1 MCTSSLAIP
10 RQRRSVENE
19 EDEEMEDGSEY
30 DDDVEIEEESN
41 GTAEDR
47 TISLHPGAY
56 FVMAGRLSQ
65 SVLSPSPK
73 VSGLW
78 LLDPWA
84 ACAASDAREPTFAL
98 PPDLDGLL
106 HRATAVCGAVGL
118 ANWTGLRAAVACC
131 CGGQETQTTRP
142 PPSSQSLLLPSIM
155 RFTRPFADNVGGS
168 GGGLSALSA
177 STAALFA
184 FHHRSSGA
192 GSDSD

>member
-1 MCTSSLAIP
+1 
-10 RQRRSVENE
+10 
-19 EDEEMEDGSEY
+19 
-30 DDDVEIEEESN
+30 
-41 GTAEDR
+41 
-47 TISLHPGAY
+47 
-56 FVMAGRLSQ
+56 MAGRLSQ

-78 LLDPWA
+78 LLDPWVA
-84 ACAASDAREPTFAL
+84 RAASDAREPTFAL

-118 ANWTGLRAAVACC
+118 ANWTALSAAAACY

-142 PPSSQSLLLPSIM
+142 PSSSQSLLPPSIM
-155 RFTRPFADNVGGS
+155 RFARPLTENIGGS

-177 STAALFA
+177 SAAALFA
-184 FHHRSSGA
+184 FHHRNSGA